1 MAQKR
6 PANPLALAVLG
17 CLYERPMHP
26 YEMASVLRTRGKDSS
41 IKINY
46 GSLYTVVDSLQRR
59 KLIEPHET
67 QREGRRPERTVYRLT
82 NQGRVSLVDWLS
94 DMISQPVKEF
104 TQFEAAL
111 SFLAVLPPEEV
122 AELLQERVG
131 LLDLEIHQLRA
142 VLGMTIER
150 KLPRLFTVETEYWL
164 MLREAELAWVRELAD
179 EIADGRLDSMNM
191 WREIQREI
199 DERHEAE
206 GAGEMS

>member
-1 MAQKR
+1 
-6 PANPLALAVLG
+6 
-17 CLYERPMHP
+17 MHP

-46 GSLYTVVDSLQRR
+46 GSLYTVVNSLERR

-82 NQGRVSLVDWLS
+82 DRGRVSLVDWLS
-94 DMISQPVKEF
+94 EMISQPVKEF

-111 SFLAVLPPEEV
+111 SFLAVLPPEEA

-150 KLPRLFTVETEYWL
+150 EIPRLFTVEAEYWL

-179 EIADGRLDSMNM
+179 EIAEGRLDSMNM

-206 GAGEMS
+206 GEEGDVMTPE

>member
-59 KLIEPHET
+59 KLIEPRET

-179 EIADGRLDSMNM
+179 EIAEGRLDSMNM

>member
-179 EIADGRLDSMNM
+179 EIAEGRLDSMNM

>member
-1 MAQKR
+1 
-6 PANPLALAVLG
+6 
-17 CLYERPMHP
+17 MHP

-179 EIADGRLDSMNM
+179 EIAEGRLDSMNM